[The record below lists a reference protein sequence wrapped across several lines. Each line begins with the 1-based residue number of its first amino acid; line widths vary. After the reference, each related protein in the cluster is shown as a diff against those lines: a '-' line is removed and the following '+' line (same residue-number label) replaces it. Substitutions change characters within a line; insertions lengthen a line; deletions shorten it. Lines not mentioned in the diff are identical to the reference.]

1 LSSGSSPMV
10 GANVGLLFSN
20 TVNQEQGNTIF
31 KD

>member
-1 LSSGSSPMV
+1 MV